1 MKVNTW
7 GGSLG
12 TAGAALLFPAIL
24 LVVGGLSHSLG
35 MPRVSEWLFSQPLLI
50 HPVVVMGGLISSCL
64 MNLLAVFRID
74 YRNGALT
81 GSVQVKGRLFNI
93 VLLGFGGCLALMIFV
108 YLMAENIQS

>member
-1 MKVNTW
+1 M
-7 GGSLG
+7 
-12 TAGAALLFPAIL
+12 LFPAVL
-24 LVVGGLSHSLG
+24 LVVGGFSHSLG
-35 MPRVSEWLFSQPLLI
+35 MPRVSAWLFSQPLLI

-64 MNLLAVFRID
+64 MNLLAVFHID